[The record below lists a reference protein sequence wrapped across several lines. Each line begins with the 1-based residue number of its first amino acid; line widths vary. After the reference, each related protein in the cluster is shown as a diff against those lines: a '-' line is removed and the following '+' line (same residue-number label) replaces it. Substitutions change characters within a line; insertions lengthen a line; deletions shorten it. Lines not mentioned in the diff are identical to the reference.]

1 MDPQTAL
8 ARAAATGP
16 EKVRVAIA
24 DDNEGVRTLL
34 EVLIDLDGR
43 LHLIGTA
50 SDGREALELVAAARP
65 EVILLDLSMPV
76 VDGLQVLR
84 AIRQSQPE
92 VRVIVYSGFAGAD
105 VRAAAFDA
113 GAADYLVKGV
123 EPDVIIERLLAVAT
137 G

>member
-1 MDPQTAL
+1 M
-8 ARAAATGP
+8 
-16 EKVRVAIA
+16 RVAIA